1 MCKLKAVIKHQIV
14 NREVARSIPVATI
27 SKLWQFYLPNTV
39 CLFLLDVTQKSGYAM
54 EIKKHVLKMCNM
66 QWTR

>member
-39 CLFLLDVTQKSGYAM
+39 CLFLLDETQKVVM
-54 EIKKHVLKMCNM
+54 PWK
-66 QWTR
+66 